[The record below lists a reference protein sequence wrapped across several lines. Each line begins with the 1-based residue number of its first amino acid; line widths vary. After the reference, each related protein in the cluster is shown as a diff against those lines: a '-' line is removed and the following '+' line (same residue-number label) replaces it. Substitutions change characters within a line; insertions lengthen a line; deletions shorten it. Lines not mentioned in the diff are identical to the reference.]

1 MENVNNRDYG
11 CKDIEFIVICGFT
24 TFSFKRDLS
33 FFTKYSPNRYNDVY
47 VKDLE
52 VEVATARDLVEP
64 QSELVEQKAITDHM
78 HTTTRNLTEQ
88 LDWLKGYIQLAGSGI
103 NISVKD
109 FGIPLVREATN
120 KLDIEGVLK
129 GMHTVNTNVVK
140 FKTIL
145 AAQGLTDEFQ
155 KRLQADTDSIAN
167 DKQKQFEI
175 QTNRKAILQN
185 NVVFLNALYAKIA
198 EIHAV
203 GKILFKGNDP
213 VKLQEYTFTELL
225 KKVRRTSKPDS
236 DKPDTTNEDDNT
248 NVSK

>member
-33 FFTKYSPNRYNDVY
+33 FFTKYSPNKFNDVY

-52 VEVATARDLVEP
+52 VEVATAKDLVEP
-64 QSELVEQKAITDHM
+64 QSELVEQKAITDHL
-78 HTTTRNLTEQ
+78 HTSMEAILEP
-88 LDWLKGYIQLAGSGI
+88 LKWVKGYIEMAGSNI
-103 NISVKD
+103 SISVKD
-109 FGIPLVREATN
+109 FGIIEAR
-120 KLDIEGVLK
+120 KSVEKQDIEGVLK
-129 GMHTVNTNVVK
+129 GMHTVNTNIVK

-145 AAQGLTDEFQ
+145 SAQGLTDELQ

-167 DKQKQFEI
+167 DKQKQYEI

-213 VKLQEYTFTELL
+213 VKLQEYTLRELL

-236 DKPDTTNEDDNT
+236 DKPDTTKENDNT

>member
-1 MENVNNRDYG
+1 MENNNSRNYS

-24 TFSFKRDLS
+24 AFSFKRDLLS
-33 FFTKYSPNRYNDVY
+33 FTKYSPKFNDEY
-47 VKDLE
+47 AKSLDAE
-52 VEVATARDLVEP
+52 IATAKDLVEP
-64 QSELVEQKAITDHM
+64 QSELVAQKAITDHM
-78 HTTTRNLTEQ
+78 HTTMRNLLEP
-88 LDWLKGYIQLAGSGI
+88 LDWLKGYIQLAGTGI
-103 NISVKD
+103 SISVKD
-109 FGIPLVREATN
+109 FGIPVVREATN

-145 AAQGLTDEFQ
+145 TAQGLTDEFQ
-155 KRLQADTDSIAN
+155 TRLQTDADSIAN

-175 QTNRKAILQN
+175 QTNRKAILQD
-185 NVVFLNALYAKIA
+185 NVGFLNALNTKIT

-203 GKILFKGNDP
+203 GKILFRGSDL

-236 DKPDTTNEDDNT
+236 DKPDTTKENDNT
-248 NVSK
+248 PVSK